1 MHPMIARSVIRLW
14 EREDRSPNRRRL
26 SWRDWLL
33 LPR

>member
-1 MHPMIARSVIRLW
+1 MIARSVIRLW
-14 EREDRSPNRRRL
+14 ERTGRRTQARRF

>member
-14 EREDRSPNRRRL
+14 ERAATTPRRRV
-26 SWRDWLL
+26 SWRDWFL

>member
-14 EREDRSPNRRRL
+14 AGEARSQPARRFG
-26 SWRDWLL
+26 WRDWLL

>member
-1 MHPMIARSVIRLW
+1 MPPMIARSVIRLCQ
-14 EREDRSPNRRRL
+14 REARSQPARRL

>member
-14 EREDRSPNRRRL
+14 EREDRSPRRRRF